1 MWSRKQK
8 LCVGLISVLF
18 LVGVTMIFAGRGV
31 FASDRSDAQASFGF
45 CHMQDVSVVQL
56 GEAVTVDP
64 QLLQPGQDD
73 PSDDGLIAYDF
84 SQGWMN
90 LNIKVQAD
98 KDVFIT
104 VLADCNR
111 DFVFDITEFLALDKP
126 LENLVKIGDD
136 LYQLQFQPRSCL
148 TLPVELRI
156 IVGSRFADAIFDPC
170 QKLIIFSYGEV
181 EDYTLGS
188 QMAVV
193 AHKPQGDEYVSSGSD
208 SNGNGNGNDEDNDDG
223 DSDDGNG
230 GNDKPKPDKDK
241 GNNGVGNGEDPQ
253 PPGNPPV
260 NDGPGTGPGDPG
272 NKGGGNNKDKGKG

>member
-1 MWSRKQK
+1 MMWNRGDARR
-8 LCVGLISVLF
+8 LMFFGLLF
-18 LVGVTMIFAGRGV
+18 VAGAVMVLVGKSAFA
-31 FASDRSDAQASFGF
+31 ADRSDAQASFGF
-45 CHMQDVSVVQL
+45 CQMQDVSVLQL
-56 GEAVTVDP
+56 GKTVTSDP

-84 SQGWMN
+84 SQGWIN

-136 LYQLQFQPRSCL
+136 LYQLQFQPRSYL

-188 QMAVV
+188 QMAAV

-208 SNGNGNGNDEDNDDG
+208 SNGNGNGGDGDNDDG

-272 NKGGGNNKDKGKG
+272 NKGGGKDKGKG